1 MTLFFWILGTIGT
14 AELAAGH
21 VLSNLLLFWM
31 LLTNGFGLAA
41 ASLVGQALGAGAV
54 DEARAWAWLVV
65 RLAMVCVGLLALPA
79 VLIPDAFLGLF
90 LRDPITL
97 DLARLPLQLTAATMA
112 LEVIGM
118 VLMSAHYG
126 AGHSRRVMVIS
137 WPAVVFFP
145 APGVRAQRG
154 VWPGAAGDLESEYRL
169 SFDPVCGVRVELADR
184 ELVPGADLKN
194 LGLSI

>member
-1 MTLFFWILGTIGT
+1 
-14 AELAAGH
+14 
-21 VLSNLLLFWM
+21 M

-41 ASLVGQALGAGAV
+41 ASLVGQTLGAGAV

-79 VLIPDAFLGLF
+79 VLVPDAFLGLF
-90 LRDPITL
+90 LRDPTTL

-137 WPAVVFFP
+137 LALQWCFFLP
-145 APGVRAQRG
+145 LAFVLS
-154 VWPGAAGDLESEYRL
+154 AAFGLGLLAIWNLNIVYRL
-169 SFDPVCGVRVELADR
+169 IQSAVFVWSWETGSWARVR
-184 ELVPGADLKN
+184 
-194 LGLSI
+194 I